1 MQRARPPRRPWNR
14 PRVHRSQVASR
25 SCTPHASGRGGYG
38 GAGPGRPH
46 ASRRRRRR
54 TSRWPRLHGTASL
67 RGQRRDEPDRP
78 GIRPRVSLP
87 TPSRPSRPGP
97 GARRP
102 GPSGD
107 PRGRARIGR
116 GRRRRAPTRWA
127 RWQATPGG
135 TCDDVWVRC
144 GRCTPWTGGLRHW
157 RLPCRSRGGA
167 RPCPGG
173 GMGVDQGSART
184 ASDRRRPPLWSSRRR
199 GCASASRQSGQ
210 RRRRVSGLDG
220 VTPSA
225 PAVPVSGGTAC
236 AACTRDVTV
245 MAVKACWISSAY
257 AGMAARFSMASG
269 AARVRT
275 NGSGSTSPP
284 MPCGNASRWS
294 QKHSAENCQR
304 KKLRRETIPKTV
316 KKTTHKTVCGRHTI
330 VGIERTQTMVVL
342 PPSTVQ
348 KASCQPTRAPLSI
361 LRAETVL
368 SRFPIHNLTQGRE
381 VSIHMTQTNAQG
393 TLELRWEV
401 SYNERYGP
409 PGPLAY
415 KLDTI
420 VINQILDGLPRPLPR
435 VLKAGSLLQISVQLD
450 LQVSGRQYAH
460 LKRAFHQNASAYI
473 VAYLRYR
480 GHDGIA
486 RTVNTGFTR
495 YSVMF
500 TGEILPDGTPADAVY
515 LVLSEPY

>member
-87 TPSRPSRPGP
+87 TPSRRSRPGP

-116 GRRRRAPTRWA
+116 GRRRRAPTRGA

-144 GRCTPWTGGLRHW
+144 GRCTRWTGGLRHW

-184 ASDRRRPPLWSSRRR
+184 ASDRRRPPLWSSRRG
-199 GCASASRQSGQ
+199 GCASACRQSGQ

-225 PAVPVSGGTAC
+225 PAVPVSGGTTC

-284 MPCGNASRWS
+284 MPGGNASRWS

-304 KKLRRETIPKTV
+304 KKLRRETIPV
-316 KKTTHKTVCGRHTI
+316 KYNFTDAEIAALVAFLQWIGDMDLNGFPAKPTLLPVAVPAPATGEVVASPERPKNFTQMCIACHSLDGQGGV
-330 VGIERTQTMVVL
+330 VGPALDGVGDRRSYDNLVAWITDPPQLKPGTLMPKLPLTQTDIVELASFLSNMKQRE
-342 PPSTVQ
+342 PST
-348 KASCQPTRAPLSI
+348 P
-361 LRAETVL
+361 
-368 SRFPIHNLTQGRE
+368 
-381 VSIHMTQTNAQG
+381 
-393 TLELRWEV
+393 
-401 SYNERYGP
+401 
-409 PGPLAY
+409 
-415 KLDTI
+415 
-420 VINQILDGLPRPLPR
+420 
-435 VLKAGSLLQISVQLD
+435 
-450 LQVSGRQYAH
+450 
-460 LKRAFHQNASAYI
+460 
-473 VAYLRYR
+473 
-480 GHDGIA
+480 
-486 RTVNTGFTR
+486 
-495 YSVMF
+495 
-500 TGEILPDGTPADAVY
+500 
-515 LVLSEPY
+515 